1 MLQFKTRPPKICRPD
16 GPTTCLLIC
25 DRSVRHHPQGIRIHA
40 EDTHAALRRHVAQRK
55 RQRSAAPSQLTAV
68 KATVSEQVPGVY
80 LKVIKWDN
88 LKDGQLGLDNMKK
101 KLLEVGGA
109 ELVPITITA
118 APPYVYPEHCHNYV
132 SWDGLVGGP
141 ATYYITHL
149 DGKDEVIIFYLRRGG
164 WRAWRHP

>member
-1 MLQFKTRPPKICRPD
+1 MYFGR
-16 GPTTCLLIC
+16 
-25 DRSVRHHPQGIRIHA
+25 
-40 EDTHAALRRHVAQRK
+40 
-55 RQRSAAPSQLTAV
+55 
-68 KATVSEQVPGVY
+68 
-80 LKVIKWDN
+80 WDN

-149 DGKDEVIIFYLRRGG
+149 DGKDEVIIFYLRRRCPRLSQGSKAYCFAQDSLETNSKEPCLKNEDCSIWCCG
-164 WRAWRHP
+164 RRWLESLETSLKFLRK